1 MVLYL
6 LLRRVTTS
14 EAANAVSLF
23 VTAMANTAVNRRIT
37 FGIRGSTHAT
47 RHQVQG
53 LMAFVAGLLV
63 TSAALAIFNT
73 LSPKHSHFSEAAVLV
88 GASLIATGL
97 RFALY
102 RWWVFRPR
110 QAPPAV
116 LH

>member
-63 TSAALAIFNT
+63 TSAALAIFNA